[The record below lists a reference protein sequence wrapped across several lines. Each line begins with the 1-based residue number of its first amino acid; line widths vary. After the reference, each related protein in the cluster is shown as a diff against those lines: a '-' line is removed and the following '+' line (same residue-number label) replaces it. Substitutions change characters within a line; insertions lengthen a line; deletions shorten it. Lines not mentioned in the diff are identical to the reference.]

1 MRSRPI
7 TNLARMRVD
16 IFQLRQQIIHQ
27 YAAYTRSF
35 LTIFDPAIRAF
46 VDTSLAEGRLWPD
59 ALVQL
64 SPAYDKASTVADLVE
79 HGTLHSTCG
88 EIFRVPDGAGGLRS
102 LHLFRHQKR
111 AIDLAAA
118 GRNYVVTT
126 GTGSGKSLTYMI
138 PIVNHVLRNRPQE
151 GRVRAIIV
159 YPMNALINS
168 QAKALERFF
177 GNVSGTCP
185 VRFARYT
192 GQEREDDKRAIQQ
205 NPPHILL
212 TNYVMLELM
221 LTRPDEFTFVNAGAA
236 NLQFVV
242 LDELHTYRGRQGA
255 DVAMLLRR
263 LRERS
268 GNPGLTWIGTSAT
281 MVSGDSADE
290 RRAAVARVAGS
301 IFGVELPPDQVIE
314 ETLTYAVPQ
323 WPVPSHEA
331 LRAALERDLPASLDW
346 LSFQRHPLA
355 HWIEQTFSLRADQEG
370 TLRRAEPRTLRQGAE
385 ALAAHTG
392 VAVARCEEQLR
403 RFFDLGSTVCDP
415 DNNPGF
421 AFKLHQF
428 ISQGSAVYSTLDEPP
443 HRHLTLEGQRYVAG
457 DDGERLLFP
466 LVFCRECGQH
476 YALCAYD
483 PEAEA
488 VTPRQPMSRGEDVA
502 EPAEAGYLLIGAD
515 AWSEES
521 EDLLPDS
528 WFNLTRRGRTMKKEY
543 RPFRP
548 RRLSVRPDGSLTSL
562 PDDGAITA
570 WFLPTPFLTCLR
582 CGTVYTRRDKDDFRK
597 LARLS
602 SEGRSTATTLIA
614 VTAVD
619 EMRRSDLKPSAQK
632 LLSFTDNR
640 QDASLQAGHF
650 NDFAG
655 VSLLRAAI
663 AAALESST
671 PDRPLNHLT
680 IAPAVCAAL
689 ALPQAAYT
697 VTGKV
702 ATYGGAKRRNEETL
716 TAYLD
721 YRVFEDLRRGWR
733 ITQPNL
739 EQCGLLRIDYL
750 DLHELC

>member
-1 MRSRPI
+1 M
-7 TNLARMRVD
+7 D
-16 IFQLRQQIIHQ
+16 IFQLREQIIHQ

-35 LTIFDPAIRAF
+35 LTILDPAIRDF

-64 SPAYDKASTVADLVE
+64 SPAYDKTSTVADLVE
-79 HGTLHSTCG
+79 HGTLHPTCG
-88 EIFRVPDGAGGLRS
+88 EIFRVPDGAAGLRS

-138 PIVNHVLRNRPQE
+138 PIVNHVLRNRPQD

-177 GNVSGTCP
+177 GNVSSACP

-192 GQEREDDKRAIQQ
+192 GQERDADKRAIQQ

-268 GNPGLTWIGTSAT
+268 GNPNLTWIGTSAT

-301 IFGVELPPDQVIE
+301 IFGVELPSDQVIE

-323 WPVPSHEA
+323 LPVPSREA
-331 LRAALERDLPASLDW
+331 LRTALEHDLPASLDW

-355 HWIEQTFSLRADQEG
+355 HWIEQTFSLRADHEG
-370 TLRRAEPRTLRQGAE
+370 TLRRAEPQTLRQGAE

-392 VAVARCEEQLR
+392 VAVTRCEEQLR
-403 RFFDLGSTVCDP
+403 RFFDLGSTVCDLE
-415 DNNPGF
+415 NNPGF

-428 ISQGSAVYSTLDEPP
+428 ISQGSAVYSTLDEPAQ
-443 HRHLTLEGQRYVAG
+443 RHLTLEGQRYVAG
-457 DDGERLLFP
+457 EDGERLLFP

-483 PEAEA
+483 AEA
-488 VTPRQPMSRGEDVA
+488 ATVTPRQPMSRGEDVA
-502 EPAEAGYLLIGAD
+502 KPAEAGYLLIGED

-521 EDLLPDS
+521 EELLPDS
-528 WFNLTRRGRTMKKEY
+528 WFNLTRSGRTMKKDY

-548 RRLSVRPDGSLTSL
+548 RRLSVRPDGSITHL
-562 PDDGAITA
+562 PDDG
-570 WFLPTPFLTCLR
+570 
-582 CGTVYTRRDKDDFRK
+582 
-597 LARLS
+597 
-602 SEGRSTATTLIA
+602 
-614 VTAVD
+614 
-619 EMRRSDLKPSAQK
+619 
-632 LLSFTDNR
+632 
-640 QDASLQAGHF
+640 
-650 NDFAG
+650 
-655 VSLLRAAI
+655 
-663 AAALESST
+663 
-671 PDRPLNHLT
+671 
-680 IAPAVCAAL
+680 
-689 ALPQAAYT
+689 
-697 VTGKV
+697 
-702 ATYGGAKRRNEETL
+702 
-716 TAYLD
+716 
-721 YRVFEDLRRGWR
+721 
-733 ITQPNL
+733 
-739 EQCGLLRIDYL
+739 
-750 DLHELC
+750 

>member
-1 MRSRPI
+1 MHGFPDLTSQEDWWRSPFSG
-7 TNLARMRVD
+7 ARVGVD
-16 IFQLRQQIIHQ
+16 IFHLRQQIIDQ

-35 LTIFDPAIRAF
+35 LTIADPAIRAY
-46 VDTSLAEGRLWPD
+46 VDQALAAGQLWPD

-64 SPAYDKASTVADLVE
+64 SPAYDHANSVADLVE
-79 HGTLHSTCG
+79 RGTLHPGCG
-88 EIFRVPDGAGGLRS
+88 EIFRVPDGANELRP

-118 GRNYVVTT
+118 ARNFVVTT
-126 GTGSGKSLTYMI
+126 GTGSGKSLTYMV
-138 PIVNHVLRNRPQE
+138 PVVNHVLRHHPE
-151 GRVRAIIV
+151 DGRVRAIIV

-168 QAKALERFF
+168 QAKAMERFF
-177 GNVSGTCP
+177 GNMPGCP

-192 GQEREDDKRAIQQ
+192 GQEREAEKREIQQ
-205 NPPHILL
+205 HPPHILL

-268 GNPGLTWIGTSAT
+268 GNPDLICIGTSAT

-301 IFGVELPPDQVIE
+301 IFGVDLPPDQVIE

-323 WPVPSHEA
+323 LPVPSAEA
-331 LRAALERDLPASLDW
+331 LRAALEADLPTSLDW

-385 ALAAHTG
+385 ALAAQTG
-392 VAVARCEEQLR
+392 VAAAHCEAQLR
-403 RFFDLGSTVCDP
+403 HFFDLGSSVRDQ

-428 ISQGSAVYSTLDEPP
+428 ISQGSAVYSTLDEPT
-443 HRHLTLEGQRYVAG
+443 HRHLTLEGQRYIAG
-457 DDGERLLFP
+457 PAGERLLFP

-483 PEAEA
+483 PELET

-502 EPAEAGYLLIGAD
+502 EPARAGYLLTGED

-521 EDLLPDS
+521 EELLPDS
-528 WFNLTRRGRTMKKEY
+528 WFNLTRKGRTMKKDF
-543 RPFRP
+543 RPFLP
-548 RRLSVRPDGSLTSL
+548 RRLSVRPDGTS
-562 PDDGAITA
+562 A
-570 WFLPTPFLTCLR
+570 
-582 CGTVYTRRDKDDFRK
+582 
-597 LARLS
+597 
-602 SEGRSTATTLIA
+602 
-614 VTAVD
+614 
-619 EMRRSDLKPSAQK
+619 
-632 LLSFTDNR
+632 
-640 QDASLQAGHF
+640 
-650 NDFAG
+650 
-655 VSLLRAAI
+655 
-663 AAALESST
+663 
-671 PDRPLNHLT
+671 
-680 IAPAVCAAL
+680 
-689 ALPQAAYT
+689 
-697 VTGKV
+697 
-702 ATYGGAKRRNEETL
+702 
-716 TAYLD
+716 
-721 YRVFEDLRRGWR
+721 
-733 ITQPNL
+733 NL
-739 EQCGLLRIDYL
+739 
-750 DLHELC
+750 